1 MSDKA
6 ALHATVY
13 GHVQGVYFRAFVAE
27 NANKLILTGWVKNL
41 ESGAV
46 EVLAEG
52 DKKFLE
58 ELNIFLQKGPPHA
71 RVDRVAAEW
80 FDYTGKFNEFRVVY
94 F

>member
-1 MSDKA
+1 MSDKT

-27 NANKLILTGWVKNL
+27 NANKLSLTGWVKNL

-52 DKKFLE
+52 DKKILE
-58 ELNIFLQKGPPHA
+58 ELNTFLQKGPPHA
-71 RVDRVAAEW
+71 RVDRIDAEW
-80 FDYTGKFNEFRVVY
+80 SEYSGKFKEFRIAY